1 MKKTTKLLF
10 SLASTLLM
18 ATGCQLAPTTSS
30 PADNPTTSESTTIG
44 QTAAEKVTEAHGLL
58 VYSGLTAVTSDIQLI
73 TSIPGLED
81 VKITY
86 TVKEGQNYLKL
97 SEDGS
102 KIEVTRPKYE
112 EGDQM
117 IQQAFTATLSLDG
130 ETQTKPFNV
139 KVIKES
145 TIVTASQ
152 FLAVTNDTGTVY
164 GMYGEVFAE
173 GYGCLLV
180 GDSTGFVYVYSN
192 DCAKVADVGD
202 FVLVEGG
209 YASYN
214 GVPQFAYS
222 SKVVASITKL
232 ASSDVKDSYRFTAPE
247 ATAMSAADIETL
259 LTKTAVSDIQ
269 GKHIKV
275 EGTLSI
281 DKANHKYNLA
291 LAGSNAKV
299 NVAYP
304 GDDFAAELTA
314 LEGKLI
320 TVTGYTLYNKTS
332 DNMVYIFGMTAAEVT
347 VTEAEKVELAK
358 NALTVE
364 ENVKENFT
372 LPANGTYGTSI
383 SWTSD
388 KEELTIGAKGET
400 GYPVTVTQKDEP
412 VEVKLTATITL
423 GETTATKE
431 FTVTVLPLAKFV
443 YTMVTTPEVGVA
455 YKFGMTTPDSTLYFT
470 GSMDANNKYGATTE
484 AGDLGVDVYLEAVE
498 GGYHLYFNDAEN
510 VKKYIEIVQRESDA
524 TKADF
529 KIVDTPT
536 IAMTYNTEYNTLV
549 ATYGDNSFFC
559 GTYTNKG
566 TTYTTISA
574 SNASYISSDTNY
586 HTHFYKAVDE
596 SKLPVTTIP
605 AALAAEE
612 GREAV
617 LEGTVCEIYEEW
629 SSYGNMSFYIKD
641 AEENKIL
648 VFRTKTQ
655 VELGDVVKVEGTVTI
670 YKGTAQIAQ
679 GSTTTII
686 NGSTE
691 EPENP
696 EPETPTTVTTISA
709 ALAASEGTSAV
720 LEGTVCEIY
729 EEWSSYGNMSF
740 YIKDA
745 EENKILVFRTNTQV
759 GLGDVVKVEG
769 TVTIYYEK
777 AQIAQGSTTTVV
789 TAHTCSTF
797 TDADCLNAAKCT
809 VCGKEGTA
817 ALGHTEANAEGNC
830 DRCGANIA
838 QTSETITASKTMADL
853 ITEYGWTNSTTKQ
866 EFKLDDVVTVKVD
879 GGSNTGKAYSGD
891 HIRMYATDTPA
902 GTLTISVPEGYE
914 LVSVKVSCQTGT
926 YAFLYVDGTTT
937 DISNVETA
945 VSGSSVV
952 LKSVKN
958 GTDGKQVRITAMA
971 VTYRAI

>member
-1 MKKTTKLLF
+1 M
-10 SLASTLLM
+10 
-18 ATGCQLAPTTSS
+18 PTRCG
-30 PADNPTTSESTTIG
+30 I
-44 QTAAEKVTEAHGLL
+44 
-58 VYSGLTAVTSDIQLI
+58 I
-73 TSIPGLED
+73 
-81 VKITY
+81 
-86 TVKEGQNYLKL
+86 
-97 SEDGS
+97 
-102 KIEVTRPKYE
+102 
-112 EGDQM
+112 
-117 IQQAFTATLSLDG
+117 
-130 ETQTKPFNV
+130 
-139 KVIKES
+139 
-145 TIVTASQ
+145 
-152 FLAVTNDTGTVY
+152 
-164 GMYGEVFAE
+164 
-173 GYGCLLV
+173 
-180 GDSTGFVYVYSN
+180 
-192 DCAKVADVGD
+192 
-202 FVLVEGG
+202 
-209 YASYN
+209 YN

-232 ASSDVKDSYRFTAPE
+232 AASDVQDSYRFTAPE
-247 ATAMSAADIETL
+247 ATAMSAADIEAL

-304 GDDFAAELTA
+304 GDDFAEELTA

-498 GGYHLYFNDAEN
+498 GGYHLYFNEAEN

-559 GTYTNKG
+559 GTYTNNG

-574 SNASYISSDTNY
+574 SNTSFISKDTNY

-655 VELGDVVKVEGTVTI
+655 VELGDKVRVEGKVTI
-670 YKGTAQIAQ
+670 YKEVAQIAQ

-686 NGSTE
+686 SEETE

-696 EPETPTTVTTISA
+696 TPETPTTITTIA
-709 ALAASEGTSAV
+709 GALAAEEGTPAV
-720 LEGTVCEIY
+720 LEGTVSEIY
-729 EEWSSYGNMSF
+729 QAWNDQYSNISF
-740 YIKDA
+740 YITDGT
-745 EENKILVFRTNTQV
+745 NRILVFRTGTKV
-759 GLGDVVKVEG
+759 GIGDEVRVEG
-769 TVTIYYEK
+769 TVTIYNNT
-777 AQIAQGSTTTVV
+777 AQIAQGATTTITKV
-789 TAHTCSTF
+789 HTCSSF
-797 TDADCLNAAKCT
+797 TEATCLEDAVCT
-809 VCGKEGTA
+809 VCGKTGTP

-838 QTSETITASKTMADL
+838 EAATEVTASKTMKEL
-853 ITEYGWTNSTTKQ
+853 ITQYGWTDSTTKQ
-866 EFKLDDVVTVKVD
+866 SFNLDDVVSVKVN
-879 GGSNTGKAYSGD
+879 GGSNTGKAYNGD
-891 HIRMYATDTPA
+891 HIRLYATDTPA
-902 GTLTISVPEGYE
+902 GTLTISVSEGYE

-926 YAFLYVDGTTT
+926 YAFLCVDGSST
-937 DISNVETA
+937 DISNKLTE

-952 LKSVKN
+952 LNSVKN
-958 GTDGKQVRITAMA
+958 GTNGKQVRVTAME
-971 VTYRAI
+971 VTYKAI